1 MILNGQHTS
10 PMLPRKPTPHSAFLE
25 ETLNTAPKTALKKT
39 AYISLV
45 RSIMEYGAIVWDL
58 YTTVDTNKLERIQ
71 RRTAR
76 FIAGDYKSREEG
88 SVTKML
94 AELEL
99 ESLQSRPAINTSVQG
114 G

>member
-1 MILNGQHTS
+1 
-10 PMLPRKPTPHSAFLE
+10 
-25 ETLNTAPKTALKKT
+25 
-39 AYISLV
+39 
-45 RSIMEYGAIVWDL
+45 MEYGAIVWDL